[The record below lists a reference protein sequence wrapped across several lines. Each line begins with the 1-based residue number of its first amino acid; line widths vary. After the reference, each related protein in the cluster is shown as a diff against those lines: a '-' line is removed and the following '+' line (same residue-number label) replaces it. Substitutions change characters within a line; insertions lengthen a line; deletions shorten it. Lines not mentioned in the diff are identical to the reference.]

1 MSWSKAQPERRVEMT
16 KTENWKFVSEPEKPT
31 KVFTIKVGSR
41 FKSAGAS
48 GGNPNR
54 LIVRTQSSNGGETLY
69 TLIDMGTGLPQVGG
83 LASLELLAERMTALG
98 YYFPMEKSVEGGTE
112 WTEVKT

>member
-1 MSWSKAQPERRVEMT
+1 MT
-16 KTENWKFVSEPEKPT
+16 KTENWKFVSEPEKKPE
-31 KVFTIKVGSR
+31 KVFTVKVGSR

-48 GGNPNR
+48 GANPNR
-54 LIVRTQSSNGGETLY
+54 MIVRTQNSNGGETLY

-98 YYFPMEKSVEGGTE
+98 YYAPMQKAMVGGE
-112 WTEVKT
+112 SAWTEVKA